1 MGGRQRLE
9 LPTGNSD
16 VLLGQEF
23 AMIEAGQMQG
33 HAVQSHIRAPL
44 ASDYMQLLL
53 DHHDCIRI
61 NGVWAETVF
70 VGRLARAAQSLIGTH
85 FAEFGGR
92 AMPVHELQVSPL
104 LQRHETLSLLDEMI
118 A

>member
-1 MGGRQRLE
+1 
-9 LPTGNSD
+9 
-16 VLLGQEF
+16 
-23 AMIEAGQMQG
+23 MIEAGQMQG

-61 NGVWAETVF
+61 NGVWAKTVF

-92 AMPVHELQVSPL
+92 AMPVHELQVDTG
-104 LQRHETLSLLDEMI
+104 RT
-118 A
+118 AC